1 MNLSPDAAALVSQI
15 NELRAERQRRF
26 QWDLAIIDAA
36 YDRNVRRA
44 ERTIPPRTSH
54 NPFPLLRAY
63 SLRLQHCRRAKRIS
77 RYRGGGCY

>member
-1 MNLSPDAAALVSQI
+1 MSLSPDAAELVSQI
-15 NELRAERQRRF
+15 KELRAEQQRQF
-26 QWDLAIIDAA
+26 QSDLAIIDAA

-63 SLRLQHCRRAKRIS
+63 SLRLRHCRRAKRIS
-77 RYRGGGCY
+77 RHRHGRYY